1 MIKIWAKLI
10 KNNKM
15 KKDYVFLDE
24 EHDFEY
30 NDLWEYLVA
39 ICEHFDLS
47 TPILL
52 DQHLAQL
59 VEYRMM
65 KFLPD
70 DFIDTFPFDIMEIH
84 NLSE

>member
-15 KKDYVFLDE
+15 KKDFVFLKQDE
-24 EHDFEY
+24 CFEY

-70 DFIDTFPFDIMEIH
+70 DFIDHFPFDRMEII
-84 NLSE
+84 NLSD